1 MFTRKSK
8 ESQIEELTIL
18 GKSNKH
24 NGYCVAAV
32 TKGGKIIRLV
42 RDKEG
47 HALFENTCSFKK
59 LDIIV
64 ADIIPAPLKNQHEN
78 FILTEVSSV
87 GGTAKISEFN
97 GLLTNS
103 TFIFGNTEPRLTR
116 REMRKQTS
124 TIVFAEVD
132 NLRIYRNCEDKYKA
146 NFMYRGNEYKGFSI
160 TDHKF
165 LNCERKIESAKL
177 LFSLPDA
184 PYSRYGHDLFYK
196 FICAVYI
203 G

>member
-1 MFTRKSK
+1 MKVYEAIKNLTTEQMEKFLDQVFLTGMNAGNHMVVDPEIYDENPFDEAWLNSEA
-8 ESQIEELTIL
+8 ES
-18 GKSNKH
+18 S
-24 NGYCVAAV
+24 A
-32 TKGGKIIRLV
+32 LV
-42 RDKEG
+42 
-47 HALFENTCSFKK
+47 
-59 LDIIV
+59 
-64 ADIIPAPLKNQHEN
+64 EN

-116 REMRKQTS
+116 REMRKQKS

-146 NFMYRGNEYKGFSI
+146 DFMYRGNEYKGFSI
-160 TDHKF
+160 TDPKF

-184 PYSRYGHDLFYK
+184 PYN
-196 FICAVYI
+196 
-203 G
+203 